1 MRCLEVMFNSELHG
15 VLGPFLFL
23 AKYKLRLQ
31 RHLNAGTGR
40 DLQPVSGG
48 GWKKLKS

>member
-1 MRCLEVMFNSELHG
+1 MRCLEEMFNSEFHG

>member
-1 MRCLEVMFNSELHG
+1 MRCLEVMFNSEFQG

-31 RHLNAGTGR
+31 KHLSAGTGR

-48 GWKKLKS
+48 GCKKLKS